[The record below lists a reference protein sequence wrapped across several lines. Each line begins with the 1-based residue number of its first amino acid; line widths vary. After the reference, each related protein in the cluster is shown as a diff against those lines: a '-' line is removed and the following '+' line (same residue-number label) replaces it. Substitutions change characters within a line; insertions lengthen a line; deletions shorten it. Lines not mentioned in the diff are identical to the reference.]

1 MVAVGWLWVKIIP
14 VGWAVW
20 GGRDGVADA
29 ALTFAVAVGGDRVL
43 GPRAFVEVGRL
54 WIGPF
59 DLLGLHN

>member
-1 MVAVGWLWVKIIP
+1 MVAVGCLWVKIIP

-54 WIGPF
+54 
-59 DLLGLHN
+59 